1 MKIDID
7 LWPEIQPHWWKW
19 TKRAGHPLNVIQGV
33 IWHATRSGISYGSL
47 SAPYGAPWSVGWE
60 LTSTLNW
67 FRSPNNGERGRTIAG
82 MSNYVIGNGK
92 IVRVMP
98 DDFVPRYSA
107 GIHDFRGLSVEVCQ
121 PLNDEPYDPRD
132 IALCHEFA
140 AWASREYG
148 FPLGRVY
155 VDGSNNGWPGE
166 VGHED
171 TAQGI
176 GQGKSDPGPL
186 FWQDYEEDDM
196 TPAEVEAIVNKRLDD
211 VLPAY
216 YRSLTRG
223 YWDRNAPGA
232 YTDPPDPEVVAGI
245 ALEALPDH
253 SHYMPEQST
262 ETGGVTG

>member
-232 YTDPPDPEVVAGI
+232 YTDPPDPEVVDAG
-245 ALEALPDH
+245 
-253 SHYMPEQST
+253 
-262 ETGGVTG
+262 